1 MCQSFHMASLYQA
14 LHFKYVFALL
24 LNHSIRPYTLSEK
37 VYKIA
42 WCAKKSTLFEINSSI
57 LRLRHYLDLQKI
69 PAMLIDFLL
78 LGLAFL
84 FAIPAITGY
93 FAYSHGRSFWLWFT
107 IGCLLPVIA
116 NFIIAYLCR
125 KEALKAQRRKLADL
139 SRYEDESM
147 EIKIRELVSRPSIIR
162 GKKVE

>member
-1 MCQSFHMASLYQA
+1 M
-14 LHFKYVFALL
+14 LL
-24 LNHSIRPYTLSEK
+24 
-37 VYKIA
+37 
-42 WCAKKSTLFEINSSI
+42 
-57 LRLRHYLDLQKI
+57 
-69 PAMLIDFLL
+69 DFLL

-107 IGCLLPVIA
+107 IGCFLPVIA

-125 KEALKAQRRKLADL
+125 KEAIKAKRRKLSDL

-147 EIKIRELVSRPSIIR
+147 SKKIGELISSLSIKS
-162 GKKVE
+162 KKVE

>member
-1 MCQSFHMASLYQA
+1 
-14 LHFKYVFALL
+14 
-24 LNHSIRPYTLSEK
+24 
-37 VYKIA
+37 
-42 WCAKKSTLFEINSSI
+42 
-57 LRLRHYLDLQKI
+57 
-69 PAMLIDFLL
+69 MLIDFLL

>member
-1 MCQSFHMASLYQA
+1 M
-14 LHFKYVFALL
+14 LL
-24 LNHSIRPYTLSEK
+24 
-37 VYKIA
+37 
-42 WCAKKSTLFEINSSI
+42 
-57 LRLRHYLDLQKI
+57 
-69 PAMLIDFLL
+69 DFLL

-107 IGCLLPVIA
+107 IGCFLPVIA

-125 KEALKAQRRKLADL
+125 KEAIKAKRRKLSDL

-147 EIKIRELVSRPSIIR
+147 GKQIKELISSLSIKS
-162 GKKVE
+162 KKVE